1 MGELALG
8 VRSGALVPLELPADL
23 QLEPARVLAVQQ
35 VVHVNHSHRRQPTVL
50 VIVGGYVGVLRGVEN
65 KPKVRVRENE
75 ERVQVDD
82 GLVSILG
89 RSEPF
94 GSSSAKPWRSKD
106 CVFLVSR
113 SG

>member
-35 VVHVNHSHRRQPTVL
+35 VVHVHHSHRRQPTVL
-50 VIVGGYVGVLRGVEN
+50 VVVGCLVGWCVGVGN
-65 KPKVRVRENE
+65 KPKVRVRAKT
-75 ERVQVDD
+75 RSVQVDD

-89 RSEPF
+89 RSEPCRSNTEPWM
-94 GSSSAKPWRSKD
+94 GSK
-106 CVFLVSR
+106 VSFSR
-113 SG
+113 F